1 MPAPVTIVRPTHGPT
16 ATISAPEFNAET
28 VVSANVRDA
37 TTIVE
42 GVVRLAGPGVSAPL
56 IVPQA
61 NDPRLSDSRPPT
73 LHTHVP
79 GDITGLAPLILAA
92 LDSRT
97 AVGSTTVAAPGVL
110 AITVPAGLRAGLF
123 IFNAS
128 NEPTGSIT
136 QAYAFTFDFLDS
148 DLVHLTAPL
157 SITARISPVDIPA
170 VGAAASRINITVNF
184 PNTFVTWAFL
194 KLP

>member
-1 MPAPVTIVRPTHGPT
+1 MPAPLTIVRPAHGPT
-16 ATISAPEFNAET
+16 ATIAATEYNNET
-28 VVSANVRDA
+28 IVSANVRDA
-37 TTIVE
+37 STILE
-42 GVVRLAGPGVSAPL
+42 GVVKLAGPGVAAAAL
-56 IVPQA
+56 VPQA

-97 AVGSTTVAAPGVL
+97 AVGSINVAAPGIL
-110 AITVPAGLRAGLF
+110 AIPLPAGLRAGLF

-136 QAYAFTFDFLDS
+136 QAYAFTLDFLDS

-170 VGAAASRINITVNF
+170 VGAMAAQINVNVNF
-184 PNTFVTWAFL
+184 PNTFVTWAFI